1 MAKHATRNSEDSTG
15 LNPGPMMVKISTL
28 GNGLRVVTESVPRVE
43 TVSLGVWVDVGTRYE
58 TEALHG
64 VSHLL
69 EHMMFK
75 GTGRR
80 SAKDIAEEIEAVG
93 GHLNAF
99 TSREHTTFYAKVM
112 KDDVV
117 LAADLL
123 GDILLHSVFD
133 RGELKR
139 EQEVVLQEIGQVQDT
154 PDDLVFDYLQQ
165 TAFPNQPLGQNILG
179 TERSILSFTPDHLKT
194 FRAHH
199 YTGPNMVLVAVGNLE
214 HERIVALAEKH
225 FSGPSAKVPK
235 QFAPGRYS
243 GGESKLHRELEQLH
257 LTLGFQSSSYRD
269 PDYFAFHVYTTILGG
284 GMSSRLFQEVREKR
298 GYAYSVYAFNSP
310 LADTGLLGVY
320 AGTGPEYAKDVVPVI
335 AREMKA
341 LGGKIPPAEIDR
353 AKAQLKSGLYMALES
368 TSARMEQIGRQMLI
382 YGKPVPLDELV
393 AKVEAVDQA
402 AINRV
407 AAKVLRSPLSC
418 ACIGH
423 EEVLPSPDDIRDQ
436 FAV

>member
-1 MAKHATRNSEDSTG
+1 MAKHAARHSEENSGT
-15 LNPGPMMVKISTL
+15 NPGLMTVKISTL
-28 GNGLRVVTESVPRVE
+28 ENGLRVVTESVPRVK

-58 TEALHG
+58 SKQLHG

-80 SAKDIAEEIEAVG
+80 SATRIAEEIESVG

-112 KDDVV
+112 KGDVG

-123 GDILLHSVFD
+123 GDILLHSTFD
-133 RGELKR
+133 EKELKR

-154 PDDLVFDYLQQ
+154 PDDLVFDHLQK
-165 TAFPNQPLGQNILG
+165 TAFPDQPLGQNILG
-179 TERSILSFTPDHLKT
+179 TERSILSFTPDDLRK

-199 YTGPNMVLVAVGNLE
+199 YTGPNMVLVAVGNLD
-214 HERIVALAEKH
+214 HENIVSLAGNH
-225 FSGPSAKVPK
+225 FSGPGAKVPK
-235 QFAPGRYS
+235 QFEPARYR

-257 LTLGFQSSSYRD
+257 LTLGFQSSSYLD
-269 PDYFAFHVYTTILGG
+269 PDYFAFQVYTTILGG

-310 LADTGLLGVY
+310 LADTGLLGIY

-341 LGGKIPPAEIDR
+341 LGGKIAPAEIDR

-382 YGKPVPLDELV
+382 YGKPIPLDELV
-393 AKVEAVDQA
+393 ARVEAVDQA

-407 AAKVLRSPLSC
+407 AAKILQSPLSC

-423 EEVLPSPDDIRDQ
+423 EEVLPSLDDVKDQ
-436 FAV
+436 FSL